1 MTSSPIAR
9 TVYIVSDST
18 GITAE
23 TFQPVGPV
31 TIRGGPVQA
40 RATALRR
47 HPGKAAEVA
56 QRIDRSALEAGVPPI
71 VFSTLV
77 NPDILA
83 RVRQANGVFLDLFGT
98 FVSHIEQALGLKSS
112 HSIGR
117 SHMAANSEKYRN
129 RIDAINFS
137 LAHDDGQ
144 FVNQLDQAD
153 VILVGVSRCGK
164 TPTSLYLAMQYAI
177 KAANFRSRRT
187 ISSAARCPPP
197 SRPTAPLFSSIQP
210 ERLAE
215 VRNERRPNSRYAQ
228 LEQCRYEVAEAE
240 RMMRREG
247 ISWLSTTT
255 KSIEEISTT
264 VLQEVGLDGPE
275 RHAGD
280 TPPDAARQAGPAR
293 PDGRQACHASRIAPY
308 RRCENGSTCDSDS
321 GRNMPGRRQ

>member
-1 MTSSPIAR
+1 MTDMSTER
-9 TVYIVSDST
+9 TVYLVSDST

-23 TFQPVGPV
+23 TFSHSVLSQFDKVQFNQ
-31 TIRGGPVQA
+31 IRLPFIDSLEKATEVVA
-40 RATALRR
+40 RINQN
-47 HPGKAAEVA
+47 AADTG
-56 QRIDRSALEAGVPPI
+56 QPPI

-77 NPDILA
+77 NPEILNL
-83 RVRQANGVFLDLFGT
+83 VRNANGVFLDLFGT
-98 FVSHIEQALGLKSS
+98 FVSHIEQAIGHKSS

-117 SHMAANSEKYRN
+117 SYMVANSEKYRN

-144 FVNQLDQAD
+144 FITQLDQAD

-177 KAANFRSRRT
+177 KAANFPLTPDDFERNALPSTIAPYRSK
-187 ISSAARCPPP
+187 
-197 SRPTAPLFSSIQP
+197 LFGLSIQP

-247 ISWLSTTT
+247 VSWLSSTT
-255 KSIEEISTT
+255 KSIEEIATT
-264 VLQEVGLDGPE
+264 VLQEVGLD
-275 RHAGD
+275 RKLA
-280 TPPDAARQAGPAR
+280 
-293 PDGRQACHASRIAPY
+293 
-308 RRCENGSTCDSDS
+308 N
-321 GRNMPGRRQ
+321 